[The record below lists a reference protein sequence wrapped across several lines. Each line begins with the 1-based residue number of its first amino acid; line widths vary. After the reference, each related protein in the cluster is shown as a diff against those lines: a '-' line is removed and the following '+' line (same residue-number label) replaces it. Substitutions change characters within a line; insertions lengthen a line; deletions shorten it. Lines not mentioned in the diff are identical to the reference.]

1 MSGAESRPEPSAMP
15 ATDDAH
21 GLHLRIAADAA
32 DAGRAAGADAGG
44 AIAAAI
50 DRCGRARVIF
60 ASAPSQDRMLAA
72 LSADLRVDWSRVE
85 AFHMDEY
92 LGLAAADP
100 HSFGQWLADRLTHLP
115 VGALHRIK
123 QDGDPATEAERYT
136 ALLAASP
143 IDLTCLGIGVN
154 GHLAFNEP
162 DDTDL
167 GDPVAVRPITISLA
181 SRQQQVDE
189 CLFTALT
196 QVPAHALTVTVPT
209 LLSAEIIVATVLGP
223 AKAPAVGRALRG
235 PVDGSCPA
243 SALRTHARVLLHLDR
258 AAAAELDR

>member
-1 MSGAESRPEPSAMP
+1 MP
-15 ATDDAH
+15 ATGGAH

-44 AIAAAI
+44 TIAAAI
-50 DRCGRARVIF
+50 DRRGRARVIF
-60 ASAPSQDRMLAA
+60 ASAPSQERMLAA
-72 LSADLRVDWSRVE
+72 LSADPRVDWSRVE

-100 HSFGQWLADRLTHLP
+100 HSFGQWLTGRLTHLP
-115 VGALHRIK
+115 AGALHRIR
-123 QDGDPATEAERYT
+123 QDGDPAAEAERYR

-162 DDTDL
+162 GETDL
-167 GDPVAVRPITISLA
+167 ADPLAVRPIDISLA

-189 CLFTALT
+189 GLFTALA
-196 QVPAHALTVTVPT
+196 QVPTRALTVTVPT
-209 LLSAEIIVATVLGP
+209 LLSAGTIVATVLGP
-223 AKAPAVGRALRG
+223 AKASAVARALRG
-235 PVDGSCPA
+235 PVGGTCPA
-243 SALRTHARVLLHLDR
+243 SALRSHARVLLHLDQ
-258 AAAAELDR
+258 AAAADLDRR